1 LPSKENFICKVDYI
15 LPFLERWTVVN
26 GGVGKELSHSWGI
39 PTQRYAYDFF
49 ILDNEGKS
57 NTGNKKVLASY
68 YCYGKSIIAPADGVV
83 VNLNN
88 KHNDS
93 RVDGKKVY
101 CDAWDIRGNFI
112 VIKHNDKEYSSIAHI
127 MQNSFMVNIGDK
139 VRQGEI
145 IAKCGNS
152 GNTSEPHIHFQLQ
165 TGKSFFLSA
174 GLPIAFSNISAK
186 DKNNYRLADKRP
198 CKNNLQ
204 KTEDKYYIGRGL
216 EVENLTNMN

>member
-1 LPSKENFICKVDYI
+1 
-15 LPFLERWTVVN
+15 
-26 GGVGKELSHSWGI
+26 
-39 PTQRYAYDFF
+39 
-49 ILDNEGKS
+49 LDNEGKS
-57 NTGNKKVLASY
+57 NTENKKISASY

-112 VIKHNDKEYSSIAHI
+112 VIKHNDKEYSAIAHI

-174 GLPIAFSNISAK
+174 GLPIAFSNINAK
-186 DKNNYRLADKRP
+186 DKNNYRLADKRL